1 LWHTRLKK
9 KGEAVEKNV
18 IRKLISIQKDEIEG
32 YYIYKTLAAKEK
44 DPSNKAILK
53 EISDTEKNHYEVLKR
68 YTQREVAPS
77 ALRIAW
83 YYILARTAGLT
94 FTLKLMEKGEVE
106 ASALYDD
113 IEKIMPEAA
122 RMGRE
127 EDVHEK
133 QLLDMLNEEK
143 LHYMGSVVLGLNDA
157 LVELSGALAGF
168 TFAVQN
174 SRTIALLGL
183 ITGIAAS
190 FSMAASEFLSQ
201 RQEGNHARA
210 FTSSLYTGLA
220 YVGTVILLTL
230 PFFLFV
236 NPFVNLVL
244 MLAAAIL
251 IILAFNF
258 YISVAKDLPFRRRF
272 LEMALISLGVA
283 LLSFGIGWAVRTFLG
298 LEI

>member
-1 LWHTRLKK
+1 M
-9 KGEAVEKNV
+9 EKSV
-18 IRKLISIQKDEIEG
+18 IRQLVRIQRDEIEG
-32 YYIYKTLAAKEK
+32 YHIYKALAAREK
-44 DPSNKAILK
+44 DPDNKAILTD
-53 EISDTEKNHYEVLKR
+53 ISHTEKNHYEVLRR
-68 YTQREVAPS
+68 YTHRNVAPS
-77 ALRIAW
+77 LLRIAW

-94 FTLKLMEKGEVE
+94 FTLKLMERGEVE
-106 ASALYDD
+106 AAALYDD
-113 IEKIMPEAA
+113 IEKSMPEAA

-143 LHYMGSVVLGLNDA
+143 LTYMGSVVLGLNDA

-168 TFAVQN
+168 TFAIQN

-236 NPFVNLVL
+236 NPFVNLAL

-258 YISVAKDLPFRRRF
+258 YIAVAKDLPFRRRF

-283 LLSFGIGWAVRTFLG
+283 LLSFGIGWAVRTFWG
-298 LEI
+298 MEI